1 MILIR
6 VNALTEWMLVL
17 LSECTPQQ
25 GDFFF
30 FSFFNVDNQLDVMI
44 GFSKVDR
51 SSIPLLVST
60 FENKTFWL
68 MLSFTRYGF
77 CYHGAQ
83 QWDYKLWF

>member
-1 MILIR
+1 
-6 VNALTEWMLVL
+6 MLVL

-60 FENKTFWL
+60 FENKTF
-68 MLSFTRYGF
+68 
-77 CYHGAQ
+77 
-83 QWDYKLWF
+83 